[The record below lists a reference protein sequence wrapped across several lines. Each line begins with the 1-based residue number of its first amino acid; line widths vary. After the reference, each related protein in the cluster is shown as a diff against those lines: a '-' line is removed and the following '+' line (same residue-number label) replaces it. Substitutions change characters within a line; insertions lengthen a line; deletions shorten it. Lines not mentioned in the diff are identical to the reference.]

1 MEYEAIIGL
10 EVHAQLFTESKIFC
24 GCSTGFGALPNT
36 QTCPVCLGMPGVLP
50 TLNQKVVEYTIRMA
64 LATHCRVTPFCLF
77 ARKNYFYPDLPKGY
91 QISQY
96 ELPIAKDGYVEIES
110 NGDVKRIGIIRIHME
125 EDAGKLI
132 HDEHKPI
139 SYVDFNRTGVPL
151 IEIVSEPDIRTPEE
165 AVEYLKRLRQILRY
179 LDICDG
185 DMEKGSFRCDANVS
199 LRPRGGAS
207 LGTKIEVK
215 NMNSFKHVQ
224 RALEYEI
231 KRQGTVLEEGK
242 EIVQETRLWDA
253 NRGITSSMRGKEEAH
268 DYRYFP
274 DPDLVPIVI
283 DQEWIDKIKQGL
295 PELPDDRR
303 RRFVSQYGIPE
314 YDAGVLTSS
323 KSLANYFEEVVQN
336 FPKAKV
342 VSNWIMGE
350 LLRELKQDEREI
362 EECPVT
368 PSHLAKMLQMIDE
381 GVISGK
387 IGKKVF
393 EEMFESGKDPGRI
406 VEEKGLVQITDK
418 SSIQAYIEEVM
429 EENSEQVEA
438 YRRGAEK
445 LFGFFVGQVMK
456 KSKGKAN
463 PKLVNEILRKQL
475 AESG

>member
-10 EVHAQLFTESKIFC
+10 EVHAQLFTKSKIFC

-36 QTCPVCLGMPGVLP
+36 QTCPICLGMPGVLP
-50 TLNQKVVEYTIRMA
+50 TLNRKVVEYTIRMA
-64 LATHCRVTPFCLF
+64 LATHCSVTPFCLF

-96 ELPIAKDGYVEIES
+96 ELPIAKDGYVDIQS

-132 HDEHKPI
+132 HDEYKPM

-165 AVEYLKRLRQILRY
+165 AVEYLKKLRQILRY

-199 LRPRGGAS
+199 LRPRGGAPF
-207 LGTKIEVK
+207 GTKIEVK
-215 NMNSFKHVQ
+215 NMNSFRHVQ

-231 KRQGTVLEEGK
+231 RRQSTILEEGK
-242 EIVQETRLWDA
+242 ETVQETRLWDA

-283 DQEWIDKIKQGL
+283 DHEWIEEIKQGL

-303 RRFVSQYGIPE
+303 NRFVSQYGIPE

-323 KSLANYFEEVVQN
+323 KSLANYFEEVVQK

-368 PSHLAKMLQMIDE
+368 PNHLAKMLQMIDG

-393 EEMFESGKDPGRI
+393 EEMFKTGKDCETI
-406 VEEKGLVQITDK
+406 VEEKGLIQITDEAT
-418 SSIQAYIEEVM
+418 IGAYIEEAIKD
-429 EENSEQVEA
+429 NPKQVEA
-438 YRRGAEK
+438 YRQGTEK
-445 LFGFFVGQVMK
+445 LFGFFVGQIMK
-456 KSKGKAN
+456 KSKGRAN
-463 PKLVNEILRKQL
+463 PKLVNDILRKRL
-475 AESG
+475 AK